1 MGHPPY
7 IMDKILITGMGTVTL
22 INLNDIFGK
31 EIMKRFKIFTVIII
45 LIFIGGCG
53 KKEPPTIGISYCYL
67 YGDDAKVVY
76 PDGSSYSCR
85 IEYQDDFNC
94 DNGCIYF
101 AGVDNVFKANVSQND
116 LIPLV
121 DVNEYKRI
129 TDNYDG
135 VNPVVSLRDSEKV
148 AVQAYNRDNDHSDIY
163 FIENGKM
170 EFLCEVDGRG
180 INNNSHGNMNRV
192 AFCADKSGEN
202 LFVKQNDQLVKF
214 NIRSKQGTTLIS
226 DFKYDIFDVDGSG
239 DKVAYIYRD
248 SIYLYEVSSGNET
261 LIGEMGFP
269 LGKICIS
276 DDGNWIM
283 VIDVTAVNGIW
294 PNPYPGRRNNLYI
307 YDCVNKTKYLVV
319 EDCGSDRGAFDFAE

>member
-1 MGHPPY
+1 
-7 IMDKILITGMGTVTL
+7 
-22 INLNDIFGK
+22 
-31 EIMKRFKIFTVIII
+31 MKRFHIISVIMI

-53 KKEPPTIGISYCYL
+53 KKEPPTVGISYCYL

-76 PDGSSYSCR
+76 PDGLSYSCR
-85 IEYQDDFNC
+85 IEYQDDFDY

-101 AGVDNVFKANVSQND
+101 ADVDNVFKANVSQNE
-116 LIPLV
+116 IYPLA
-121 DVNEYKRI
+121 DKNEYKRI
-129 TDNYDG
+129 MDNYTG
-135 VNPVVSLRDSEKV
+135 FCSVVSLDDSGKV
-148 AVQAYNRDNDHSDIY
+148 ALQLSNQGDYHSDIY
-163 FIENGKM
+163 IIDKGKM
-170 EFLCEVDGRG
+170 EFLCEADGYG
-180 INNNSHGNMNRV
+180 INNNRSINLKGV
-192 AFCADKSGEN
+192 SICSDKSGEN
-202 LFVKQNDQLVKF
+202 LFVKQNDQLVKY
-214 NIRSKQGTTLIS
+214 NIQSKTGTTLIP